1 MKEYHHLGTKQL
13 TGWRKRFDFVCDRR
27 MFAHIAAMSTTL
39 RTAHHLFYPD
49 NFIASAC
56 TADFIAY
63 YRMQTITILITPLTA
78 CLLHHPGESLSEQ
91 LTADVIALLQH
102 IDRDHVIHPHN
113 SINK

>member
-1 MKEYHHLGTKQL
+1 MCVYACACVHVCHSSSAILHIAIQMYQCNVHISMKEYHHLGTKQL

-56 TADFIAY
+56 TAD
-63 YRMQTITILITPLTA
+63 
-78 CLLHHPGESLSEQ
+78 
-91 LTADVIALLQH
+91 VIALLQ
-102 IDRDHVIHPHN
+102 DADHYYLDN
-113 SINK
+113 SINCLLASPS